1 MARGTALPA
10 VALLLFAG
18 SAMYSLM
25 PSAFLACTGMG
36 RREALQ
42 AVGAATAVTLG
53 VQSALADA
61 QGEPTVA
68 FVKNLPRVTKLQD
81 AVDKGDLKTVLRGEK
96 DFKRLNTFW
105 RNDPQSFKYMRDL
118 SEELLDAAYEGK
130 TDQVK
135 TLYTKYMGKKEI
147 QEIASLPPPPKGK
160 AVTLGSYGANKYQ
173 DDPAKTAASPF
184 FGGEQFDGEWAK

>member
-1 MARGTALPA
+1 
-10 VALLLFAG
+10 
-18 SAMYSLM
+18 MYSVM
-25 PSAFLACTGMG
+25 SPAFLSFGGLT

-42 AVGAATAVTLG
+42 AAGAATAATLG
-53 VQSALADA
+53 VQGALADA

-68 FVKNLPRVTKLQD
+68 FVKNLPRVMKLQD
-81 AVDKGDLKTVLRGEK
+81 AVDKGDMKAVLKGEK

-130 TDQVK
+130 ADQVK
-135 TLYTKYMGKKEI
+135 TLYAKYMAKKEI
-147 QEIASLPPPPKGK
+147 VEINSLPPPPRGK

-173 DDPAKTAASPF
+173 DDPAKTASLPY
-184 FGGEQFDGEWAK
+184 FGGQQFDGEFAK

>member
-1 MARGTALPA
+1 MARGTALPVA
-10 VALLLFAG
+10 ALLLMAG

-25 PSAFLACTGMG
+25 APAFLTPSGMG

-68 FVKNLPRVTKLQD
+68 FVKNLPRVMKLQD
-81 AVDKGDLKTVLRGEK
+81 AVDKGDMKAVLKGEK

-105 RNDPQSFKYMRDL
+105 RNDPMAYKYMRDL
-118 SEELLDAAYEGK
+118 SEELLDSAYEGK

-135 TLYTKYMGKKEI
+135 TLYAKYLSKKEI
-147 QEIASLPPPPKGK
+147 VEISSLPPPPAGK
-160 AVTLGSYGANKYQ
+160 AVTVGSDGANKYQ
-173 DDPAKTAASPF
+173 DDPAKAANLPF
-184 FGGEQFDGEWAK
+184 FGGQQFDGTYAK